1 MDLQMTEK
9 RISEIE
15 EEIRVIGEIRHNSTE
30 YDDVLDR
37 ILRRLADECHV
48 LDLISRVSVN

>member
-1 MDLQMTEK
+1 MTEK